1 MSSLEWS
8 ALVMSLLVASTALVL
23 VLPPGIAL
31 GWFFARH
38 SFRGK
43 LLLEGLVFLPLVLPP
58 VVTGYMLLVVLGKN
72 GWIGGFLSD
81 VLGVQI
87 VFTWVGMAIAGALVG
102 LPFLVRAVRLAV
114 EAVDPALEEA
124 SRTLGLGPWRTF
136 VRVTLPM
143 ARSGI
148 LAGAMLA
155 FARAL
160 GEFGATVMVA
170 PNVAGT
176 RTLALEI
183 FRQASVPGGEAAV
196 ARLGLISIALSLL
209 ALVGTEWITQ
219 RATRRAS
226 S

>member
-1 MSSLEWS
+1 
-8 ALVMSLLVASTALVL
+8 MSLLVAGTALVL
-23 VLPPGIAL
+23 VLPPGIGL
-31 GWFFARH
+31 GWFFARR

-43 LLLEGLVFLPLVLPP
+43 ILLEAVVFLPLVLPP
-58 VVTGYMLLVVLGKN
+58 VVTGYLLLVVLGKN

-81 VLGVQI
+81 VLDVQI
-87 VFTWVGMAIAGALVG
+87 VFTWVGMAVAGALVG

-114 EAVDPALEEA
+114 EAVDPMLEEA

-136 VRVTLPM
+136 LRVTLPL

-148 LAGAMLA
+148 LAGALLA

-183 FRQASVPGGEAAV
+183 FRQASVPGGETAV
-196 ARLGLISIALSLL
+196 LRLALISVALSLV

-219 RATRRAS
+219 RAARRAAS
-226 S
+226 